1 MMMKRGDGS
10 QKKGFWAL
18 LPLVVFLVVY
28 LVTSLVAGDF
38 YKMPITVAFLVSG
51 VVGVAITRGLTLH
64 KRIDVFVKGAA
75 NQNILYMV
83 LIFIFAGAFAV
94 CAKSMGAVDATV
106 NLILS
111 ITPDSLLMAGV
122 FVAACLISLAVG
134 TSVGTIVAL
143 MPVVIGLADK
153 TGLSQA
159 MMTGVVIGGAMFG
172 DNLSFI
178 SDTTIVAVR
187 TQGCAMKD
195 KFYANLKIVFP
206 VAMVVMVIYL
216 IVGFLSH
223 GVEAAPLP
231 IEWIKVVPYF
241 LVLVG
246 AAMGMNVLLVLFMGI
261 LLTGLSSLLAGGFDV
276 WVWLNAMNDGVSGMG
291 ELIVI
296 SLLAGG
302 ILEMIRYNGGIDW
315 LIQKLTA
322 RVDSKQGAEYS
333 ISALVCL
340 ANICTA
346 NNTIALVMS
355 GPIARDISLRFGID
369 PRRSASL
376 LDTFS
381 CFVQGI
387 LPYGAQVLM
396 AAGLSGLSPLEI
408 IPYLFYPML
417 MGLGAFLAILFRYPR
432 SLA

>member
-1 MMMKRGDGS
+1 MKRGDGS

>member
-1 MMMKRGDGS
+1 MKRGDGS
-10 QKKGFWAL
+10 QKMGFWAL

-143 MPVVIGLADK
+143 MPVAIGLADK

-178 SDTTIVAVR
+178 SDTTIVAAR

-231 IEWIKVVPYF
+231 IEWLKVVPYF

-417 MGLGAFLAILFRYPR
+417 MGLGAFLAILCRYPR